1 MFNRSMRLYATKV
14 GLLLSDKG
22 FSRRPTKNG
31 VTWDK
36 PIPNCYTE
44 EDVFKVLG
52 LNYRTPK

>member
-1 MFNRSMRLYATKV
+1 MRLYATKV